1 MSPLHLLST
10 RLRAPRPTRLVAG
23 IAAAGLAAGLAAVVA
38 PAATAADPEPFVVVG
53 TSDVFDSNLAQTVLE
68 PGFEAAYPQYDF
80 QYVSKGTGAAIA
92 YAEAGTADAMLVH
105 AAALEN
111 QFVDQGYSL
120 ETYGRAIFWGDYVL
134 LGPASDPAGVL
145 TGAPHDIATAFE
157 KVAAAGAAGTANFV
171 SRGGTPGTT
180 VQEHAIWA
188 LTSGTTTCDVSAT
201 NGGGT
206 SPSTASG
213 ACPSQ
218 ISYPSWYHATGL
230 TQGPN
235 VLNAST
241 CNYDGG
247 NCYVFTDRGTF
258 NYLQSTG
265 QATNLQI
272 VTRDNAKTARGGQPL
287 LVNSFHAYGLNPA
300 KFADNPN
307 VDINTEAATDFL
319 TWITSPDVQKKIGA
333 YLADQGAPFLPSA
346 APSITGAPSV
356 TKIAKGK
363 KVTLAGRIA
372 NVVPGTP
379 ALDGVTV
386 RIFAVDPTA
395 SLPAPKLVGKV
406 VTGASGR
413 FKLTLRPKATRYY
426 IASTPAITKIE
437 DATLDPVFGDLLAAA
452 SARIGK
458 VKVTR

>member
-1 MSPLHLLST
+1 ML
-10 RLRAPRPTRLVAG
+10 RPTPRRASRAAVLAAAA
-23 IAAAGLAAGLAAVVA
+23 AAAGLSLAALAAVPTA
-38 PAATAADPEPFVVVG
+38 SAADPDPFVVVG

-92 YAEAGTADAMLVH
+92 YAQAGTADAMIVH
-105 AAALEN
+105 AASLEN

-120 ETYGRAIFWGDYVL
+120 EQYGRAIFWGDYVL

-188 LTSGTTTCDVSAT
+188 LTSGVTTCDVSAA

-206 SPSTASG
+206 SPSTTTG
-213 ACPSQ
+213 ACPTS
-218 ISYPSWYHATGL
+218 INYPSWYHATGL

-235 VLNAST
+235 ILNAST
-241 CNYDGG
+241 CNYPGG
-247 NCYVFTDRGTF
+247 NCYVLTDRGTF

-272 VTRDNAKTARGGQPL
+272 VTRDNDDTARGGQTV
-287 LVNSFHAYGLNPA
+287 LVNSFHAYGINPA
-300 KFADNPN
+300 KFSDSPN
-307 VDINTEAATDFL
+307 VDINTAAATAFL
-319 TWITSPDVQKKIGA
+319 NWVTSPDVQKEIGS

-346 APSITGAPSV
+346 APTITGGPSA
-356 TKIAKGK
+356 TKVATGK
-363 KVTLAGRIA
+363 KVKLSGSLT

-379 ALDGVTV
+379 ALAGGTV
-386 RIFAVDPTA
+386 RIFRVLPGTGLPT
-395 SLPAPKLVGKV
+395 PKLVGTA
-406 VTGASGR
+406 VTGAKGR
-413 FKLTLRPKATRYY
+413 FSLTIKPTKTAYY
-426 IASTPAITKIE
+426 IASTQAISQIE
-437 DATLDPVFGDLLAAA
+437 DASLDPVFGDLLAPA

-458 VKVTR
+458 VKVTRR